1 MSMTP
6 ATSRAAVLVERGKP
20 LEIRDVPIPRELEP
34 GAILVHN
41 KVATICGT
49 DVHVWEGSLGADRKL
64 PTVLGHEMIGEVAV
78 LGPGV
83 TCDSMGQK
91 LCVGDR
97 ITWNQGQCGQ
107 CYFCVVEREPTL
119 CVNWRGYMVG
129 DCREYPHLVGGFSEY
144 TYVYPSSDRI
154 KIPDDVSD
162 ALAAASS
169 CALRTVIAAF
179 ERAGPLCEHHTV
191 VVQGAGPVGLF
202 SAAKALAQ
210 GVARV
215 FVIGGPAERL
225 KLAEEWGAVAIS
237 IDAHRNAEDRLA
249 IVRDATGG
257 RGADLVIEAAGVPAA
272 FSEGI
277 DLLRRGGRYVIVGQA
292 HAESVSFN
300 PSAILFKHLTIIG
313 SVGAHIRHYH
323 RAFEFLRHNA
333 DRFDWSR
340 MLSNV
345 YPLDDIM
352 TAMERMAQWKEI
364 KPVIDL
370 RSQIPKAAGETC

>member
-1 MSMTP
+1 MSTVP

-41 KVATICGT
+41 TVATICGS
-49 DVHVWEGSLGADRKL
+49 DVHVWEGSVAADRPL
-64 PTVLGHEMIGEVAV
+64 PTVLGHEMVGEIAV

-83 TCDSMGQK
+83 TCDSIGQP
-91 LCVGDR
+91 LSVGDR
-97 ITWNQGQCGQ
+97 ITWSHGQCGE

-129 DCREYPHLVGGFSEY
+129 DCREYPYLVGGFSEY
-144 TYVYPSSDRI
+144 TYVYPSAGRI

-179 ERAGPLCEHHTV
+179 ERAGPLYEHHTV

-215 FVIGGPAERL
+215 FVIGGPAARL
-225 KLAEEWGAVAIS
+225 ELAEEWGAVAIS
-237 IDAHRNAEDRLA
+237 IDDHRDAADRLA

-257 RGADLVIEAAGVPAA
+257 RGADFVVEASGAPPA

-277 DLLRRGGRYVIVGQA
+277 DLLRRGGRYLIVGQA
-292 HAESVSFN
+292 HTESVSFN
-300 PSAILFKHLTIIG
+300 PSVILGKHLTIIG
-313 SVGAHIRHYH
+313 SLSAHIRHYH
-323 RAFEFLRHNA
+323 RALEFLRHNA
-333 DRFDWSR
+333 DRFDWSK

-352 TAMERMAQWKEI
+352 TAVDRMARWEEI
-364 KPVIDL
+364 KPVIDM
-370 RSQIPKAAGETC
+370 RSPIPKTMG

>member
-179 ERAGPLCEHHTV
+179 ERAGPLCEHHSV

-272 FSEGI
+272 FSEGRRARCARQI
-277 DLLRRGGRYVIVGQA
+277 DHSHWPAGPAGGDRGRDRLPGFAHCLIHHRRRRSRGWRHQALSILSTETNEIFSSSLPSLSESASAGQ
-292 HAESVSFN
+292 
-300 PSAILFKHLTIIG
+300 
-313 SVGAHIRHYH
+313 
-323 RAFEFLRHNA
+323 
-333 DRFDWSR
+333 
-340 MLSNV
+340 
-345 YPLDDIM
+345 
-352 TAMERMAQWKEI
+352 
-364 KPVIDL
+364 
-370 RSQIPKAAGETC
+370 